1 MGLEISYEEQEEESK
16 KVSKKCI
23 VKDCSNLKYDSN
35 YPHLTFA
42 HGEFTGDL
50 CSPCH
55 EYITTLSGKHSQAY
69 RNALTTAAAVLIFH
83 TSRLSDR

>member
-1 MGLEISYEEQEEESK
+1 MVLEISDWPNQEYEEEAEI
-16 KVSKKCI
+16 VSKKCI
-23 VKDCSNLKYDSN
+23 VKGCSNLKYDSN

-55 EYITTLSGKHSQAY
+55 EYISTGSGKHSQAY
-69 RNALTTAAAVLIFH
+69 RNALTTAAAVLIFQI
-83 TSRLSDR
+83 SK